1 MGMFDDLVGQGNQGP
16 KGLFGDLVP
25 AKNEKPKSAIGEVVR
40 QAGLTGRY
48 ALEGVPQMVDFVATP
63 FRGATD
69 KVINMVRPQGA
80 PEGSSPTLAE
90 MGSSAADWL
99 GLPKPESAQE
109 RVVGDVVRTGFG
121 AAGGAGA
128 AGALSKFATTP
139 LAKSTLASFAANPG
153 TQTLSGAAAGGAS
166 GTVREEGGSP
176 LGQALAATV
185 AAFGAPVALSGLKA
199 GAGAV
204 SDSLR
209 KNFASSQA
217 LDATLKVE
225 LQRAGVNWDE
235 LGARVKVQLRD
246 DARKAIYSGEPINA
260 DALRRLADYRNI
272 GATPL
277 VGDITQNPALIT
289 QQRNLTKQ
297 IAASGGTG
305 AADLPGLANENAGRV
320 LNTLETTA
328 KSPLDSY
335 ATGQRIIGN
344 VAGKDAALGAA
355 ETANYKAARDAAGR
369 EIPLDRSQFVN
380 EAFTNL
386 AKSNKG
392 SFLPKEV
399 ESLLNQ
405 ISAGKMTINGQEYPV
420 PFNVDTIDQLKTVL
434 GSASRASQ
442 DGNVKAALKQVR
454 DALEGAQVSPTK
466 RDFGGASMATGRD
479 ASRMQAA
486 DDLPAEALN
495 LFDKAR
501 GAARDRRQWQESA
514 PFIEDALGGMP
525 PDKYVQKHVIGS
537 SVEDLVKLRKEIGGA
552 PTPTGRAVSTDA
564 NGSPGKVA
572 GDPELLNAVRKQMLD
587 YVMKRGGGDSDVT
600 KFSGAGF
607 KNGFDA
613 IGDRKWALFFQPE
626 EIQQIKSAI
635 NVGRYMQSQ
644 PIGSAVNNSN
654 TAAAAFGKI
663 SDLLAKGS
671 NIPFLGPMVAD
682 PVRGLAMSAQAMPLR
697 NLSSGLVRETPK
709 AGAKQSLVPLS
720 ALLGAPAVEDR
731 Q

>member
-25 AKNEKPKSAIGEVVR
+25 AQNEKPKSAVGEVVR
-40 QAGLTGRY
+40 QVGLTGRY
-48 ALEGVPQMVDFVATP
+48 ALEGVPQMIDFAATP
-63 FRGATD
+63 FRMATD
-69 KVINMVRPQGA
+69 KVINMVRPQGM
-80 PEGSSPTLAE
+80 PEGSSPTLSE
-90 MGSSAADWL
+90 MGSGVADWM
-99 GLPKPESAQE
+99 GLPKPATAQE
-109 RVVGDVVRTGFG
+109 RVVGDITRTGFG
-121 AAGGAGA
+121 AAGGAGG
-128 AGALSKFATTP
+128 AGAM
-139 LAKSTLASFAANPG
+139 AKYAGGPIAQNTLASFAANPG
-153 TQTLSGAAAGGAS
+153 TQAVSGAAAGGAA

-185 AAFGAPVALSGLKA
+185 AAFAAPLTLSGIKA
-199 GAGAV
+199 GAGAAV
-204 SDSLR
+204 DSVR
-209 KNFASSQA
+209 KNFASPQA

-235 LGARVKVQLRD
+235 LGAAVKVQLRD

-297 IAASGGTG
+297 IAASGGSG
-305 AADLPGLANENAGRV
+305 AADLPGLANENAGKV

-344 VAGKDAALGAA
+344 VSGKDAALGAA

-369 EIPLDRSQFVN
+369 EIPLDRSQFVDS
-380 EAFTNL
+380 AFTNL

-399 ESLLNQ
+399 ENLLNQ
-405 ISAGKMTINGQEYPV
+405 ISAGKMTINGKEFPV

-442 DGNVKAALKQVR
+442 DGNVKAAIKQVR
-454 DALEGAQVSPTK
+454 DALEGTQVAPMK
-466 RDFGGASMATGRD
+466 RDMGGATMAGGKD
-479 ASRMQAA
+479 AARMQTA
-486 DDLPAEALN
+486 DELPAEALN

-514 PFIEDALGGMP
+514 PFIEDALSGMP
-525 PDKYVQKHVIGS
+525 PDKYVQKHVIGA
-537 SVEDLVKLRKEIGGA
+537 SVEDLAKLRKEIGGGPA
-552 PTPTGRAVSTDA
+552 STGRSPSTDA
-564 NGSPGKVA
+564 SGAPGKV

-587 YVMKRGGGDSDVT
+587 YVMKRGGGDSDTT

-613 IGDRKWALFFQPE
+613 IGDRKWAMFFQPE

-654 TAAAAFGKI
+654 TAAAAFGKL

-671 NIPFLGPMVAD
+671 NIPVIGPMFAE

-697 NLSSGLVRETPK
+697 NLSAGLVRETPK
-709 AGAKQSLVPLS
+709 AGAKSSLVPLS